1 MNKKWVG
8 VLGSFALV
16 GSLLGGCGSAEETTG
31 SNETK
36 KEAKEAKQKEV
47 SNKVKKDK
55 DGNYILDT
63 VGQKVETNGATAEL
77 LKIKEVNETINIAP
91 IKVTVNDVKVIKL
104 TDVSNEFA
112 VDVSMGSMVDSD
124 VLEKGFSY
132 VQVSFTAEN
141 TEEKNVEWY
150 ELMKVVTDK
159 GEQIDAQMVDFLS
172 DDAETDSVFY
182 GKVIKEYKD
191 GFIIKNDDI
200 NKVKLIFGS
209 SMDADTFE
217 DITAEQQVEY
227 TFE

>member
-1 MNKKWVG
+1 MNKWVG

-16 GSLLGGCGSAEETTG
+16 SSLLIGCGSAEETSG
-31 SNETK
+31 SSDTK
-36 KEAKEAKQKEV
+36 KEAKEAEQKEV
-47 SNKVKKDK
+47 SNNVKKDK

-63 VGQKVETNGATAEL
+63 VGQKVETSGATAEL
-77 LKIKEVNETINIAP
+77 LKIKEINETIEIAP
-91 IKVTVNDVKVIKL
+91 IKVTINDVKVIKV
-104 TDVSNEFA
+104 TEVSNEFA
-112 VDVSMGSMVDSD
+112 VDVSLGSMVDSD

-159 GEQIDAQMVDFLS
+159 GEQVDAQMVDFLV
-172 DDAETDSVFY
+172 DDSETDSVFY
-182 GKVIKEYKD
+182 GKVKKEYKD

-200 NKVKLIFGS
+200 NKVKFIFSS
-209 SMDADTFE
+209 SMDADSYE
-217 DITAEQQVEY
+217 DITPEQQVEY